1 MEGCSFVKSV
11 TSQEVLALLK
21 TESRLRR
28 ELIRAGLGDCLQA
41 QFTTAAVA
49 CSRWAADNGKKIFS
63 GLFFFFFGEIMLC
76 RICVLM
82 PQPPKGWSS
91 SCVPS
96 PVGKEADTGRTL
108 GMFQMLPD
116 GGLTPHS
123 ESLWL
128 L

>member
-1 MEGCSFVKSV
+1 M
-11 TSQEVLALLK
+11 LA
-21 TESRLRR
+21 
-28 ELIRAGLGDCLQA
+28 RAVCLP
-41 QFTTAAVA
+41 TAVA
-49 CSRWAADNGKKIFS
+49 CSQWAADNGKKT
-63 GLFFFFFGEIMLC
+63 FFFDGEIMLW

-108 GMFQMLPD
+108 GMFQMLLD
-116 GGLTPHS
+116 GGLTAHS